1 MFSESIDPDERARE
15 KQESR
20 DEDERTLA
28 SGEKTQEQLRRENGH
43 FSFLRVRINYAGA
56 RSLA

>member
-15 KQESR
+15 KQKSR
-20 DEDERTLA
+20 DEDEQALA